1 MTLDEGIESKE
12 ALMRAGLMKD
22 DPPAGYENRLTRLT
36 TLVQAMLAIG
46 MLLLA
51 SQGAIWLEIRH
62 LGGKIDQIGGKVDQI
77 GAKLDRITP
86 Q

>member
-1 MTLDEGIESKE
+1 MTLDEEIELKE

-22 DPPAGYENRLTRLT
+22 DTPAGYENPLTRLT

-46 MLLLA
+46 MRLLA
-51 SQGAIWLEIRH
+51 SQGTIWLEIGN
-62 LGGKIDQIGGKVDQI
+62 LGGKIGEI

-86 Q
+86 